1 MARTQGDSSMS
12 NRALCILVASVL
24 SAAAS
29 SGSAAQGSRS
39 ESTQDHARLEQKAAR
54 VDARLR
60 GKTGALERVELQR
73 QRREI
78 DELIRRLEAGEAV
91 DPAELDRIVGQIPVR
106 RPAVGKH

>member
-1 MARTQGDSSMS
+1 MA
-12 NRALCILVASVL
+12 NRVVCLFVASLV

-29 SGSAAQGSRS
+29 SGWAAQSAGS
-39 ESTQDHARLEQKAAR
+39 ESAQDHARLERKAAH

-78 DELIRRLEAGEAV
+78 DELIGRLERGEAV
-91 DPAELDRIVGQIPVR
+91 SPSDVDRIVGQIPVR